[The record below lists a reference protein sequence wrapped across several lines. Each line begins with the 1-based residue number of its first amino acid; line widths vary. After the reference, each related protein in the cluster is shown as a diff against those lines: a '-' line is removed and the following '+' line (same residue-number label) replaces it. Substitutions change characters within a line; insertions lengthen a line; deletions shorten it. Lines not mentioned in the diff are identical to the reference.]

1 MNVESGSSILPTPP
15 ANTTSAMEQSGMV
28 EFSGLDFNTPFE
40 HTNVTPLSGYG
51 SVSMNDAFLDL
62 DWDSLLTNL
71 DWPESVVSANNAT
84 TTASDFT
91 DTSSIPK
98 ETAWNFTEGLQL
110 RQIDSVEAKCIE
122 IQSYIGAFQTGID
135 HTILSK
141 YLTRDRLVD
150 CVQLYAKCFQSIHPI
165 LHLPTFELTKTPPDL
180 LAAMMLVGACYSSN
194 VIPPAI
200 IVQGAIHMLLVLECS
215 TVSASQWLFRYL
227 NADRFLLARESN
239 ERSPISIYTGHCSI
253 MSAPHFDPEPS
264 SLLFCYNAQ
273 SSHHLSTS
281 NANVLFS

>member
-1 MNVESGSSILPTPP
+1 
-15 ANTTSAMEQSGMV
+15 MEQSGML

-40 HTNVTPLSGYG
+40 HTSVTPLSGYG
-51 SVSMNDAFLDL
+51 SATMNDAFLDL

-71 DWPESVVSANNAT
+71 DWPENVVSANNAA
-84 TTASDFT
+84 TASSDFT
-91 DTSSIPK
+91 DISSVPK
-98 ETAWNFTEGLQL
+98 ETVWNFTEGLQL

-194 VIPPAI
+194 IIPPAI
-200 IVQGAIHMLLVLECS
+200 VVQGAIHMLLVLECS
-215 TVSASQWLFRYL
+215 SVCAYQRFFRNL
-227 NADRFLLARESN
+227 DADRSILARTSN
-239 ERSPISIYTGHCSI
+239 ECASISIHTGHSSI

-264 SLLFCYNAQ
+264 SLLFRHNA
-273 SSHHLSTS
+273 
-281 NANVLFS
+281 